1 MGGGDDNVIT
11 QSLQSN
17 YNYKTSEVK
26 LQMGG
31 TQKETKINKL
41 SRRREE
47 ASNGRINTTFP
58 ED

>member
-41 SRRREE
+41 SRRSE

>member
-11 QSLQSN
+11 QSLQS
-17 YNYKTSEVK
+17 NYKTSEVK

-41 SRRREE
+41 SRRSEE